1 MRTLEIRLNE
11 NTAGK
16 SLDKTLKEIFGLTKK
31 QISQAKFRE
40 KGICI
45 NGEQVRISYVGKAG
59 DFLQVCVEEARMDT
73 GKVLPVSGD
82 MDILYEDEDL
92 IVLYKP
98 GGIPCHPGR
107 GHYGDSLANRLA
119 GYYSNRGE
127 NALVRAV
134 GRLDR
139 DTSGIMVFAR
149 NQITAARLSRQK
161 EEGIFTKEY
170 LVLVKGMLPCG
181 KGRILEP
188 IGKMAGEK
196 MKMQVDSQ
204 GKTADTSYEVL
215 EAGEEYSM
223 VKCHIRTGRTH
234 QIRVHMAWLG
244 HPVLGDILYGD
255 GRNPLFD
262 GLALHAWKTEF
273 AHPLTGKK
281 IQLEVMPNH
290 WNLGL

>member
-1 MRTLEIRLNE
+1 MRKLEIRLDE

-45 NGEQVRISYVGKAG
+45 NGEQARISYIGKAD
-59 DFLQVCVEEARMDT
+59 DFLQVCVEETRMDT

-92 IVLYKP
+92 IALYKP

-119 GYYSNRGE
+119 GYYSKKGE

-149 NQITAARLSRQK
+149 NQIAAARLSKQK
-161 EEGIFTKEY
+161 EEGVFQKEY
-170 LVLVKGMLPCG
+170 LVLVQGTLQPE
-181 KGRILEP
+181 KGRILES
-188 IGKMAGEK
+188 IGKMPGEK
-196 MKMQVDSQ
+196 MKMQTDPH
-204 GKTADTSYEVL
+204 GKNADTFYEVM
-215 EAGEEYSM
+215 EAGEEYSL
-223 VKCHIRTGRTH
+223 VKCHIWTGRTH

-255 GRNPLFD
+255 GKNPLFD

-273 AHPLTGKK
+273 EQPFTGKK
-281 IQLEVMPNH
+281 IQLEIMPNH
-290 WNLGL
+290 WNLNL